1 MLKAINTTNMAGIRT
16 IGDFNDF
23 EQLYE
28 AIHQILPEEG
38 EDMEVED
45 SRLRVLGFCY
55 DLRHALMGDRDYEY
69 VDNGLNDDIIQQLGI
84 VGPKKNLYLA
94 FPTFYPEMIFVTF
107 ALNYFISEYEAKRKK
122 TTWDS
127 CPGIARNFQNAVL
140 ACLKETL
147 TPQKFINSIRLLNS
161 NPSILK
167 NYRTQYLDFLN
178 LRFLEWDP
186 TKREQNISILIKRI
200 IEKGS
205 EYQQIERKIMQA
217 AHKYQCP
224 PSEIIIKKEYPEHI
238 EW

>member
-186 TKREQNISILIKRI
+186 TKREQNISILVKRI
-200 IEKGS
+200 IEKGT

-217 AHKYQCP
+217 AYKYQCL
-224 PSEIIIKKEYPEHI
+224 PSEIELNEEYPEHI
-238 EW
+238 DW